1 MHVFFYIRSPFQIL
15 SNSTFPLLC
24 NVLYWLDWTH
34 LGPWEILIWNIYLFS
49 PQLFADPMP
58 PTTRLPREAK
68 TEETAGSFGGKT
80 DTYGQKGSS
89 T

>member
-1 MHVFFYIRSPFQIL
+1 
-15 SNSTFPLLC
+15 
-24 NVLYWLDWTH
+24 
-34 LGPWEILIWNIYLFS
+34 
-49 PQLFADPMP
+49 MP
-58 PTTRLPREAK
+58 PTTRLPEEAK